1 MLLAGRATD
10 ARGPGPVL
18 KLVLAGHAAAL
29 LLLAA
34 LSLGGRDSP
43 VLLLAAIALWSVFAW
58 GLNPPIQGSLL
69 AVAPQAAMSSL
80 ALNISALYLGTGVAG
95 ALGGAVTALA
105 GVSCVPLAG
114 GLLLLGALAL
124 TPRAER
130 HSARRPQQPG
140 TPATPTAA
148 INCRSPQ

>member
-105 GVSCVPLAG
+105 GVS
-114 GLLLLGALAL
+114 
-124 TPRAER
+124 
-130 HSARRPQQPG
+130 
-140 TPATPTAA
+140 
-148 INCRSPQ
+148 